1 MSSFLA
7 FIIIFYF
14 LLFMEPPTPK
24 QLTYRDL
31 DAGFTIV
38 STILEFL
45 IHKIPSPAEN
55 PAFKDIDKR
64 IDDFISIKVEGS
76 RTSLKKIGEQG
87 VKEGIRITEEA
98 NKIQDSIKSSED
110 RTPQELN
117 KLLDNIGEIW
127 DKEIHPLLVEAN
139 VVKAVEGEE
148 EQPQ

>member
-1 MSSFLA
+1 
-7 FIIIFYF
+7 
-14 LLFMEPPTPK
+14 MEPPTPK
-24 QLTYRDL
+24 QLTYRNL

-38 STILEFL
+38 STSLEFL

-64 IDDFISIKVEGS
+64 IDDFISNKVEGS

-87 VKEGIRITEEA
+87 VQEGIFITLEA
-98 NKIQDSIKSSED
+98 TKIQASIDSFLESSED

-127 DKEIHPLLVEAN
+127 N
-139 VVKAVEGEE
+139 
-148 EQPQ
+148 